1 MGKSIRK
8 ISEMDDMPWGLD
20 PYLAKRG
27 GEQREKR
34 ECLTTQTV
42 KTTASTTA
50 FGAGCSPSPMF
61 NYFKAENLHRE
72 SDFSIIDSGS
82 IHIYIP

>member
-1 MGKSIRK
+1 MVMGKSIRK

-42 KTTASTTA
+42 KT
-50 FGAGCSPSPMF
+50 
-61 NYFKAENLHRE
+61 HRLN
-72 SDFSIIDSGS
+72 DCFRRRLLA
-82 IHIYIP
+82 